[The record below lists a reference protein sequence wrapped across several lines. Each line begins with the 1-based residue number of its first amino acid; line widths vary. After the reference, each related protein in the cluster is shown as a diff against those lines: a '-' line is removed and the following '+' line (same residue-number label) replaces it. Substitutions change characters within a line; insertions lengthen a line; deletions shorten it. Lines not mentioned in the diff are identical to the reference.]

1 MEELRKYA
9 WFIDEKQKDLYLE
22 IGAILSEIDILREY
36 LEDLREAIAC
46 KPAQWQLFLTN
57 IQKQA
62 DEVYS
67 RLMYV
72 LNSLLK
78 LKENGSE

>member
-1 MEELRKYA
+1 MEEYE
-9 WFIDEKQKDLYLE
+9 WVIDEKHKDAYLE
-22 IGAILSEIDILREY
+22 IGTILTEINILSEYLENLRET
-36 LEDLREAIAC
+36 IAC
-46 KPAQWQLFLTN
+46 KPAQWQRFLYTV
-57 IQKQA
+57 QKQA

-78 LKENGSE
+78 LKENGGE